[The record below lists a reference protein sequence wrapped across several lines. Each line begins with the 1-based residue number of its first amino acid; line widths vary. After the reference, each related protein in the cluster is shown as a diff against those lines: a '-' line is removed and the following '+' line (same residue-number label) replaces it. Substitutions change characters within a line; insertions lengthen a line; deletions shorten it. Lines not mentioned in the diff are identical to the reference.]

1 MNNVHKLEIFACR
14 ASRDFASKVI
24 DGLNALKTPDEP
36 DFYLGDLE
44 VTPFSDGEFQPAYM
58 ESVRGATVFLI
69 QSTFP
74 PADNLMELLLCIDA
88 AKRASADKVIA
99 VIPYF
104 GWARQDRKDKPRVSI
119 GAKLAANLLR
129 AAGAD
134 RVMTC
139 DLHADQIQGFFD
151 FPVDHVYAS
160 KVFIPA
166 IKAMNIPDL
175 AIAAPD
181 MGGAKRANAYA
192 KDLRCPVIICHKS
205 RAKANV
211 VANITAIGEVEGK
224 NIIIVDDMIDTA
236 GTLTKAADVL
246 VDMGAAS
253 VRACAT
259 HGILSGPAYD
269 NINASKLSEVFITDT
284 IPLPA
289 DPSIDTRKI
298 KVLSMTGTFASIIRK
313 VYNYEP
319 ISPEFIF

>member
-1 MNNVHKLEIFACR
+1 MNNVHKMEIFACR
-14 ASRDFASKVI
+14 ASRDFARKVI
-24 DGLNALKTPDEP
+24 DGLNAIKSPEEP
-36 DFYLGDLE
+36 EYYLGDLE

-246 VDMGAAS
+246 MDMGAAS

-284 IPLPA
+284 IPLPV
-289 DPSIDTRKI
+289 DPAIDTRKI

>member
-1 MNNVHKLEIFACR
+1 MNNVHKMEIFACR
-14 ASRDFASKVI
+14 ASRDFARKVI
-24 DGLNALKTPDEP
+24 DGLNAIKSPEEP
-36 DFYLGDLE
+36 EYYLGDLE

-166 IKAMNIPDL
+166 IKAMNIPEL

-211 VANITAIGEVEGK
+211 VSNITAIGEVEGK

-246 VDMGAAS
+246 MDMGAAS

-269 NINASKLSEVFITDT
+269 RINASKLSEVFITDT
-284 IPLPA
+284 IPLPV
-289 DPSIDTRKI
+289 DPGVDTRKI
-298 KVLSMTGTFASIIRK
+298 RVMSMTETFASIIRK

>member
-1 MNNVHKLEIFACR
+1 MAIFACR
-14 ASRDFASKVI
+14 ASRDFAAKVI
-24 DGLNALKTPDEP
+24 EGLNATKSPEEP
-36 DFYLGDLE
+36 ELRLGNLE

-74 PADNLMELLLCIDA
+74 PAENLMELLLCIDA

-104 GWARQDRKDKPRVSI
+104 GWARQDRKDRPRVSI

-160 KVFIPA
+160 KVFIPS

-181 MGGAKRANAYA
+181 MGGATRANAYA

-211 VANITAIGEVEGK
+211 VSKITAIGEVEGK

-246 VDMGAAS
+246 MDMGAAS

-259 HGILSGPAYD
+259 HGILSGPAFD

-289 DPSIDTRKI
+289 GKDTHKI

>member
-1 MNNVHKLEIFACR
+1 MNNVHRMAIFACR
-14 ASRDFASKVI
+14 ASRDFAAKVI
-24 DGLNALKTPDEP
+24 EGLNATKSPEEP
-36 DFYLGDLE
+36 ELRLGNLE

-74 PADNLMELLLCIDA
+74 PAENLMELLLCIDA

-104 GWARQDRKDKPRVSI
+104 GWARQDRKDRPRVSI

-160 KVFIPA
+160 KVFIPS

-211 VANITAIGEVEGK
+211 VSKITAIGEVEGK

-246 VDMGAAS
+246 MDMGAAS

-259 HGILSGPAYD
+259 HGILSGPAFD

-289 DPSIDTRKI
+289 GKDTHKI